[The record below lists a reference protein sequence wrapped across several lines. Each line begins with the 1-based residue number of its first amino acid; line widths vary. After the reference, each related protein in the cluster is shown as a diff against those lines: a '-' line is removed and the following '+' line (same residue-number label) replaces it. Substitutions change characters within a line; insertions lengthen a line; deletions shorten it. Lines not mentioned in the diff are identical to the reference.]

1 MPKTPNKK
9 LRTSK
14 LKAEQKAESSVEGS
28 SETEPSKEERTESDD
43 VTNKE
48 DTSASPV
55 QLMTSIDQVADVPV
69 FNNEEDK
76 MAFEDSLN
84 VDLSGIDHMFKV
96 SHVISNRVRTGPW
109 SAWKYL
115 KFITGFSRHWN
126 PWKTALFGSRCL
138 IVLEFLLYNKSYDL
152 K

>member
-1 MPKTPNKK
+1 MSSKTVSHRVPKTPNKK

-14 LKAEQKAESSVEGS
+14 LKAEQKAESSIEGS
-28 SETEPSKEERTESDD
+28 SETEPSKEESTESDD

-96 SHVISNRVRTGPW
+96 SHVQAFFYRFGKIPPF
-109 SAWKYL
+109 L
-115 KFITGFSRHWN
+115 KLGIFMQIT
-126 PWKTALFGSRCL
+126 
-138 IVLEFLLYNKSYDL
+138 
-152 K
+152 